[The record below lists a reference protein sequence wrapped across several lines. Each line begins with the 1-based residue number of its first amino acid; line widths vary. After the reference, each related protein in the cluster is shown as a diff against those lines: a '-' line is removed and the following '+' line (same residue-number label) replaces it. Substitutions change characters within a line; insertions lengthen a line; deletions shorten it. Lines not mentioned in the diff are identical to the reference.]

1 MSGADEWMPADHDE
15 FVDREMAEAEWHIE
29 NATLDVSRF
38 MRPVSVGAVIGD
50 ADVFTPDGEPST
62 LSALWARRPALIIGG
77 SLTCPPSRRLN
88 PATTAIAAHLADR
101 VRVIVLYVVDAHPD
115 GDLCPYTG
123 TTWPHQ
129 TNQAEKILIRQPRD
143 QAERCRRAREYR
155 DLLRLRAEVVVD
167 NMDNTAWAAL
177 GRSPNAAVLV
187 DTDGRCRAW
196 QDWFRPDRIEALVA
210 AGLAD

>member
-1 MSGADEWMPADHDE
+1 VSGADEWRPADHDK
-15 FVDREMAEAEWHIE
+15 FVDAEMAEAAWHIE

-38 MRPVSVGAVIGD
+38 MQPVPVGAAIGD
-50 ADVFTPDGEPST
+50 AEVFTPDGEPST
-62 LSALWARRPALIIGG
+62 LSALWAERPALIIGG

-88 PATTAIAAHLADR
+88 PATSAIAEHFAGR
-101 VRVIVLYVVDAHPD
+101 VRVVVLYVIDAHPD

-123 TTWPHQ
+123 TAWPHRA
-129 TNQAEKILIRQPRD
+129 NRAEKILIRQPRD
-143 QAERCRRAREYR
+143 QAERCARAREYR
-155 DLLRLRAEVVVD
+155 DLLRLQVDVVVD

-187 DTDGRCRAW
+187 GTDGRCRAW
-196 QDWFRPDRIEALVA
+196 QDWFRPDGIEVMA